1 MMRTVRNIIVL
12 LVFAALSAF
21 SAVPPAGFL
30 PESSGI
36 DVETGLTCLVTVSI
50 PEISQS
56 EGKPEAYY
64 DAFFYRHKQFVFGR
78 RGSQL
83 YFNFHDGS
91 RWTAYLFSDADFA
104 LEANRTYQLAFT
116 LDVHQVPSQGELW
129 TDAVIY
135 ADGRA
140 VGRARVM
147 DRKPAACKL
156 PIQFAQAQGFGSG
169 WDCRGRF
176 YDMRIIDRALDADEI
191 EELAAKEKRINFV
204 PEGAAALPE
213 KIRESIDAFRKKFTA
228 GRQGREQAFVHAA
241 TVALEN
247 WAQVCDERG
256 FSETFTSLE
265 KHFDAGT
272 FSLCPQWQAL
282 RGDRTVLILSRS
294 NNRILAWYDLTH
306 DKNLLRAGNSS
317 WFQTVY
323 FREGKRQKVSGN
335 SPEVKL
341 SAEAE
346 VASNDGTYRWI
357 SGYRHRDF
365 TARIDYAYAGDS
377 LRYRL
382 RIEASPGIR
391 LHEAVFPHVKLEAQ
405 KEGDLLIPCMSG
417 AVKRNAAANR
427 ISFSGDYPSGHVS
440 MQLGAYYDRKSGV
453 YFTVED
459 GRARAKSLLFR
470 AGKHGVEI
478 AYRWPVAYPADKN
491 KKSVFAPQC
500 DAVFSSFTGDWYD
513 AGLLYKDFL
522 RRSAVWYRS
531 AKPVADYPEWFR
543 KNTLWLALK
552 HKEDSARKLAWLRE
566 YFELPFAVEYINW
579 FGKFDR
585 DYPHHRANP
594 QHYLWMQDI
603 KKMGINI
610 VPYTNGRLW
619 ETLDRR
625 DTDYRYTTHG
635 IPDAVKSAD
644 GSVVTEKYHGATFAV
659 MCPACENWRNELKD
673 LAGRVLGLNADGM
686 YMDQI
691 GAARSRLC
699 FDPNHPHP
707 ANDPDSWYMQGY
719 RKLLM
724 DLHTLHPQAVW
735 TTEDNSE
742 PYVGLM
748 HGLLSWRW
756 LVDGNVP
763 LFNLLYSGRT
773 EMVGRAFGSDTPVS
787 RRVKIFQQL
796 LQGEQLGWCSVD
808 FISQK
813 NQSEFR
819 LLVKRAMHLR
829 LGLLDYFQ
837 KGELMRPPQISPL
850 NWRYL
855 KWGYCADQFV
865 STPDIAAVAWQRNDL
880 KVLLIVNQDE
890 KEHSFQL
897 DWKPDARWA
906 FMSVAAEAQCKFEDG
921 RFSMKMPAG
930 DIALLLTGGNEA
942 FAHEEHRLKDL
953 FKKIRSFQR
962 R

>member
-1 MMRTVRNIIVL
+1 MRTVRNIIVL
-12 LVFAALSAF
+12 LALAAWSACA
-21 SAVPPAGFL
+21 AVPPAGVL
-30 PESSGI
+30 PGSAAI
-36 DVETGLTCLVTVSI
+36 DAEAGLTCLVTLSI
-50 PEISQS
+50 PEISLS
-56 EGKPEAYY
+56 DSKPDEYY
-64 DAFFYRHKQFVFGR
+64 DAFFYRQKQFVFGR

-91 RWTAYLFSDADFA
+91 RWTVYLYSDADFA

-147 DRKPAACKL
+147 DRKPAASKL
-156 PIQFAQAQGFGSG
+156 PILFARTQGFGSG
-169 WDCRGRF
+169 WECRGKF
-176 YDMRIIDRALDADEI
+176 HDMRIINRALDADEI
-191 EELAAKEKRINFV
+191 EELAAKEKRIRFV
-204 PEGAAALPE
+204 PDGGVVLPE
-213 KIRESIDAFRKKFTA
+213 KIRAGIDAFRKKFAAGGQGGVSFVEAVTA
-228 GRQGREQAFVHAA
+228 
-241 TVALEN
+241 ALETR
-247 WAQVCDERG
+247 AQGCGEDAFFR
-256 FSETFTSLE
+256 TLHSLE
-265 KHFDAGT
+265 KNFDAAT
-272 FSLCPQWQAL
+272 FSACPEWRTL

-294 NNRILAWYDLTH
+294 DHRILAWYDLVH
-306 DKNLLRAGNSS
+306 DKNLLKAGISP
-317 WFQTVY
+317 WFQAVY
-323 FREGKRQKVSGN
+323 FRDGKLQKVSGG

-341 SAEAE
+341 SAEAGA
-346 VASNDGTYRWI
+346 ASTGGAYRWI
-357 SGYRHRDF
+357 SCYRHRDF
-365 TARIDYAYAGDS
+365 TARIDWSFAGDS
-377 LRYRL
+377 LRCRPE
-382 RIEASPGIR
+382 IEASPGIR
-391 LHEAVFPHVKLEAQ
+391 LHEVVFPHVKLEVQ
-405 KEGDLLIPCMSG
+405 KEGDLLIPRMSG

-440 MQLGAYYDRKSGV
+440 MQLGAYYDRRSGV

-470 AGKHGVEI
+470 AGKNGVEI
-478 AYRWPVAYPADKN
+478 AYRWPVAYPAGDN
-491 KKSVFAPQC
+491 KSVFAPQC
-500 DAVFSSFTGDWYD
+500 DAVLSSFTGDWYD
-513 AGLLYKDFL
+513 AGLLYRDFL

-531 AKPVADYPEWFR
+531 AKPVSDYPEWFR
-543 KNTLWLALK
+543 TNTLWLLLV
-552 HKEDSARKLAWLRE
+552 HREDSARKLAELRE
-566 YFELPFAVEYINW
+566 YFELPFAVEYANW

-594 QHYLWMQDI
+594 QHYLWMQEI
-603 KKMGINI
+603 KKMGINV

-619 ETLDRR
+619 EILDRR

-635 IPDAVKSAD
+635 LPDAVKLAD
-644 GSVVTEKYHGATFAV
+644 GTVQTEKYHGATFAV
-659 MCPACENWRNELKD
+659 MCPACENWRNELKA
-673 LAGRVLGLNADGM
+673 LAGRVLGLNSDGM

-691 GAARSRLC
+691 GAARPRLC
-699 FDPNHPHP
+699 FDPRHPHP
-707 ANDPDSWYMQGY
+707 AHDPDSWYMKGY
-719 RKLLM
+719 RKLLL
-724 DLHTLHPQAVW
+724 DLHKLYPQAVW

-756 LVDGNVP
+756 MVDGNVP

-773 EMVGRAFGSDTPVS
+773 EMVGRAFGSDTPVT

-796 LQGEQLGWCSVD
+796 IQGEQLGWCNVD
-808 FISQK
+808 FISHK
-813 NQSEFR
+813 NRSEFR

-837 KGELMRPPQISPL
+837 KGELMRPPSISPL

-855 KWGYCADQFV
+855 QWGPCADKFV
-865 STPDIAAVAWQRNDL
+865 STPDIAAVGWRLKDL

-906 FMSVAAEAQCKFEDG
+906 FMSVAAEAGCRFEGGKF
-921 RFSMKMPAG
+921 FMKMPAG
-930 DIALLLTGGNEA
+930 DIALLLTGGKEA
-942 FAHEEHRLKDL
+942 FAREKNRLEDL
-953 FKKIRSFQR
+953 FKKIRSFKGR
-962 R
+962 

>member
-1 MMRTVRNIIVL
+1 MHTVRNIIVL
-12 LVFAALSAF
+12 LVLAVLPVF

-30 PESSGI
+30 PETSGI
-36 DVETGLTCLVTVSI
+36 DAEAGLTCLVTLSL
-50 PEISQS
+50 PEISLS
-56 EGKPEAYY
+56 ESKQEEFY

-91 RWTAYLFSDADFA
+91 RWTAFIYSDADFA

-116 LDVHQVPSQGELW
+116 LNVHQVSSQGELW

-169 WDCRGRF
+169 WDCHGQF
-176 YDMRIIDRALDADEI
+176 FDMRIINRALNEEEI
-191 EELAAKEKRINFV
+191 EELAAKEKRIRFV

-213 KIRESIDAFRKKFTA
+213 KIRQSIEVFRKKFTA
-228 GRQGREQAFVHAA
+228 GRKDNERAFANAV
-241 TVALEN
+241 TTALET
-247 WAQVCDERG
+247 WAQVCGERA
-256 FSETFTSLE
+256 FFKTFNSLE
-265 KHFDAGT
+265 KNFDAEKI
-272 FSLCPQWQAL
+272 SVCPEWQAL
-282 RGDRTVLILSRS
+282 RGKRTVLILSRS
-294 NNRILAWYDLTH
+294 DNRILAWYDLTH
-306 DKNLLRAGNSS
+306 DKNLLLAGNSP
-317 WFQTVY
+317 WFQAMY
-323 FREGKRQKVSGN
+323 FREGKRQKVSGG

-341 SAEAE
+341 SAAAK

-357 SGYRHRDF
+357 SCYRHRDF
-365 TARIDYAYAGDS
+365 TAKIDYSFAGDS

-391 LHEAVFPHVKLEAQ
+391 LHEAVFPYVKLEAH
-405 KEGDLLIPCMSG
+405 KDGDLLIPRMSG
-417 AVKRNAAANR
+417 AVKRNAAANK
-427 ISFSGDYPSGHVS
+427 ISYSGDYPSGHVS
-440 MQLGAYYDRKSGV
+440 MQLGAYYDRRSGV

-459 GRARAKSLLFR
+459 GRAQAKSLLFR
-470 AGKHGVEI
+470 AGKNGVEI
-478 AYRWPVAYPADKN
+478 VYRWPVAYPTDNN

-500 DAVFSSFTGDWYD
+500 DAVLSSFTGDWYD

-543 KNTLWLALK
+543 TNTLWLLLV
-552 HKEDSARKLAWLRE
+552 HKEDSARKLAELRE
-566 YFELPFAVEYINW
+566 YFELPFAVEYANW

-585 DYPHHRANP
+585 DYPHHHANP
-594 QHYLWMQDI
+594 RHYLWIQDI
-603 KKMGINI
+603 KKMGINV

-619 ETLDRR
+619 EILDRR

-635 IPDAVKSAD
+635 IPDAVKLAD
-644 GSVVTEKYHGATFAV
+644 GSVATEKYHGATFGA
-659 MCPACENWRNELKD
+659 MCPACENWRNELKA
-673 LAGRVLGLNADGM
+673 LAGRVIGLNVDGM

-691 GAARSRLC
+691 GAARPRLC

-707 ANDPDSWYMQGY
+707 AHDPDSWYMKGN
-719 RKLLM
+719 RKLLL
-724 DLHTLHPQAVW
+724 DLHKLHPQAVW

-748 HGLLSWRW
+748 HGMLSWRW

-763 LFNLLYSGRT
+763 LYVLLYSGRT
-773 EMVGRAFGSDTPVS
+773 EMVGRAFGSDTPVT
-787 RRVKIFQQL
+787 RRVKILQQL
-796 LQGEQLGWCSVD
+796 LQGEQMGWCSID
-808 FISQK
+808 FISKK
-813 NQSEFR
+813 NQAEFR

-837 KGELMRPPQISPL
+837 KGELMRLPRISPL
-850 NWRYL
+850 KWRYL
-855 KWGYCADQFV
+855 QWGSCADKFV
-865 STPDIAAVAWQRNDL
+865 STPDIAAVAWQLKDL

-890 KEHSFQL
+890 KEHSFNL
-897 DWKPDARWA
+897 DWKPDAQWA
-906 FMSVAAEAQCKFEDG
+906 FMSVAAESQCKFEKG

-930 DIALLLTGGNEA
+930 DIALILTGGNEG
-942 FAHEEHRLKDL
+942 FAPERKRLEDL
-953 FKKIRSFQR
+953 FKKIRSFER